1 MIDDEQ
7 LQTSKTLDFW
17 LFEQNDMPQPTSG
30 QIHVL
35 VVTLEGDSGV
45 EVQNVERDAKRQ
57 KVDENVS
64 LEKLWKYSEMK
75 MTALPPLNE
84 LCRRFFNDH
93 CRSNWHC
100 GHQSGLATRMARSL
114 PVDWMA
120 SKYTWQIFYDLLL
133 NISMS
138 LCHAKGFRVSS
149 GRNGVDYIEPTT
161 KNVRPDFFLHY
172 IGMLLLRG
180 EDKDALTHIDVP
192 CNELFQKMRYWN
204 PIVYGDLPYTLGY
217 ATSGEQLRV
226 LAIDRHLHAHV
237 ILDFLSIRQQ
247 QEEVIKTFYNLPF
260 LLHKMTILSKRKYP
274 SPLMPFTPDV
284 NDKRE
289 IELINDVIRRTIK
302 REQCRDE
309 MDFKRLADIYTTLQ
323 DLNNRVREKTYLQ
336 TVRKLNLKDDLL
348 CVRLSPLGC
357 IQPPQDVDQVREWL
371 RCMLTALKYWHSC
384 HGDVRWPN
392 ILYDPT
398 SDSGYWILIDMDESR
413 KPNTTTIDWN
423 HKFNG
428 HTLNFQHDLYQ
439 LGKLMNT
446 FLFTLPNDLVDFQ
459 TKLLSAVDTPVF
471 TAEAALTLLLDQ
483 EHH

>member
-1 MIDDEQ
+1 M
-7 LQTSKTLDFW
+7 
-17 LFEQNDMPQPTSG
+17 
-30 QIHVL
+30 L
-35 VVTLEGDSGV
+35 V
-45 EVQNVERDAKRQ
+45 
-57 KVDENVS
+57 
-64 LEKLWKYSEMK
+64 
-75 MTALPPLNE
+75 
-84 LCRRFFNDH
+84 
-93 CRSNWHC
+93 
-100 GHQSGLATRMARSL
+100 
-114 PVDWMA
+114 
-120 SKYTWQIFYDLLL
+120 
-133 NISMS
+133 
-138 LCHAKGFRVSS
+138 
-149 GRNGVDYIEPTT
+149 
-161 KNVRPDFFLHY
+161 
-172 IGMLLLRG
+172 LRG
-180 EDKDALTHIDVP
+180 EEKDALTHIDVP
-192 CNELFQKMRYWN
+192 SNELFQKMRYWN

-237 ILDFLSIRQQ
+237 I
-247 QEEVIKTFYNLPF
+247 
-260 LLHKMTILSKRKYP
+260 
-274 SPLMPFTPDV
+274 PLMPFTPDV

-309 MDFKRLADIYTTLQ
+309 MDFKRLADIYLHNASRSKQ
-323 DLNNRVREKTYLQ
+323 
-336 TVRKLNLKDDLL
+336 
-348 CVRLSPLGC
+348 SSC

-371 RCMLTALKYWHSC
+371 RCMLTALKYWHSCNYC

-446 FLFTLPNDLVDFQ
+446 FLFTLPDDLVDFQ

>member
-1 MIDDEQ
+1 M
-7 LQTSKTLDFW
+7 
-17 LFEQNDMPQPTSG
+17 
-30 QIHVL
+30 L
-35 VVTLEGDSGV
+35 V
-45 EVQNVERDAKRQ
+45 
-57 KVDENVS
+57 
-64 LEKLWKYSEMK
+64 
-75 MTALPPLNE
+75 
-84 LCRRFFNDH
+84 
-93 CRSNWHC
+93 
-100 GHQSGLATRMARSL
+100 
-114 PVDWMA
+114 
-120 SKYTWQIFYDLLL
+120 
-133 NISMS
+133 
-138 LCHAKGFRVSS
+138 
-149 GRNGVDYIEPTT
+149 
-161 KNVRPDFFLHY
+161 
-172 IGMLLLRG
+172 LRG
-180 EDKDALTHIDVP
+180 EEKDALTHIDVP
-192 CNELFQKMRYWN
+192 SNELFQKMRYWN

-237 ILDFLSIRQQ
+237 I
-247 QEEVIKTFYNLPF
+247 
-260 LLHKMTILSKRKYP
+260 
-274 SPLMPFTPDV
+274 PLMPFTPDV

-384 HGDVRWPN
+384 NYCHGDVRWPN

-428 HTLNFQHDLYQ
+428 HTQ
-439 LGKLMNT
+439 L
-446 FLFTLPNDLVDFQ
+446 P
-459 TKLLSAVDTPVF
+459 A
-471 TAEAALTLLLDQ
+471 
-483 EHH
+483 